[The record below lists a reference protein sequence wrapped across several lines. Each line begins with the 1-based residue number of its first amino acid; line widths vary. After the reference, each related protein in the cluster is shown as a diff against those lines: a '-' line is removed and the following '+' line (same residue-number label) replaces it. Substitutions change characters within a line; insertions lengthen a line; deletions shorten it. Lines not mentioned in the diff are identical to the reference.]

1 MLKFCSLKS
10 KQEFRILIVRAI
22 DMGLIVSAYPKN
34 ILTDW
39 HRFDSQVKGPPP
51 RAFGFLDD
59 TGEVNR
65 FAARYRLARS
75 FSSVT
80 FDSYSSVTIS
90 GYEGLLRLFFVWSA
104 FEQFLKITKRKQSS
118 IESDLHRYDTRKL
131 LQLLRT
137 ADPGNRFLLFVHDRT
152 NQSHKKHLKSYFTG
166 QECNVTYLASAIRHV
181 FVHGSLTPSADQ
193 TPPGNVKRICDLLS
207 KFLLSVMD
215 KEFTRHMD
223 EFDEMMRTL

>member
-1 MLKFCSLKS
+1 
-10 KQEFRILIVRAI
+10 
-22 DMGLIVSAYPKN
+22 MGLIVSAYPKN

-39 HRFDSQVKGPPP
+39 HRFDSQVKGIPT

-65 FAARYRLARS
+65 FAARYRLAKS
-75 FSSVT
+75 FSSVS
-80 FDSYSSVTIS
+80 FNNYSSAIIS

-118 IESDLHRYDTRKL
+118 IEIVIKRYGTTKL
-131 LQLLRT
+131 LLLLHKV
-137 ADPGNRFLLFVHDRT
+137 DSKNRFLLFIHDRT

-181 FVHGSLTPSADQ
+181 FAHGSLTPSADQ
-193 TPPGNVKRICDLLS
+193 TPPGNVKRIYELLS
-207 KFLLSVMD
+207 EFLLRVMD
-215 KEFTRHMD
+215 KEFTRYID